1 MSQPLSNPSSAFR
14 SITGIDYTVILV
26 RDMGA
31 MRDFY
36 ERILGFP
43 LARELAPNWI
53 EYRVGANVLTL
64 ARPSRVAGD
73 APTPPGSASLQL
85 AFKVAVADVDR
96 CAAELV
102 QHGVALVE
110 APTDQAFGHRTLFF
124 RDPDGNLLE
133 IYADI

>member
-26 RDMGA
+26 RDMRA

-64 ARPSRVAGD
+64 ARPSRLAGD

-110 APTDQAFGHRTLFF
+110 PPTDQPFGHRTLFF